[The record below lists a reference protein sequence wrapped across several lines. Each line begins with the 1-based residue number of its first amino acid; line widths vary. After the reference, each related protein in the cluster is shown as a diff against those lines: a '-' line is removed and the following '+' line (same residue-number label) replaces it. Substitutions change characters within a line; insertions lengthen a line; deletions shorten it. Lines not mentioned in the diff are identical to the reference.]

1 MKRALAAVL
10 IVALGAWSRAQ
21 NGDDPAH
28 SRAESE
34 KTPATRKSGIPMER
48 PIAGNTEIIPV
59 LPMAVT
65 SETPKMIAND
75 DLGRLTATGADLGM
89 AGCYDAP
96 PKGES
101 P

>member
-1 MKRALAAVL
+1 M
-10 IVALGAWSRAQ
+10 
-21 NGDDPAH
+21 
-28 SRAESE
+28 
-34 KTPATRKSGIPMER
+34 PMER

-65 SETPKMIAND
+65 RETPKMIAND

-96 PKGES
+96 PVGES